1 MHAQGPILANIF
13 RKLFTASP
21 SYGSFLYVQRTKHV
35 TLKLYRI
42 SVSIDQFVEVLESL
56 SDPSMILVLDVDSSS
71 DVSCF

>member
-1 MHAQGPILANIF
+1 MQALGHFLANIF
-13 RKLFTASP
+13 RKLFTASQ
-21 SYGSFLYVQRTKHV
+21 SYGSFQYVQRTIHV

-42 SVSIDQFVEVLESL
+42 SVSIDQLVEGGESL